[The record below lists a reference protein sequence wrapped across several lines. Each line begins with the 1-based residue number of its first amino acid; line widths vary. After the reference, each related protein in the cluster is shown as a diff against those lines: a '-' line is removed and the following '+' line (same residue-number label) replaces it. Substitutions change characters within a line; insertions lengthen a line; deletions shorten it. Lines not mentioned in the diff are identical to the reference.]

1 MASTSLPP
9 LTYQPPA
16 KWGLPIPDGVRA
28 MNTSSSVVMRYF
40 RGHEEHMKIAGPGET
55 PNIPI
60 SQQQLQSV
68 PSSSSPSKQKGKLDS
83 IISMVPA
90 NESEWDRDMR
100 LIKENEYWEG
110 RIVDIAEDLQ
120 DRYRDKFQDMG
131 VSQKIGVFKMLEYF
145 QWNYLR
151 SLDLLQILEKT
162 PNDLVMNMV
171 GMFQVFET
179 KERYLDTGIDFF
191 VALNQVGDGMSH
203 SNVIPDIRLTLC
215 PELFPDVLPPGI
227 TLS

>member
-1 MASTSLPP
+1 MSSASLPP

-16 KWGLPIPDGVRA
+16 KWGLPIQDGVRA

-40 RGHEEHMKIAGPGET
+40 RGHDENMKIAGPGES

-60 SQQQLQSV
+60 SQQHLQSV
-68 PSSSSPSKQKGKLDS
+68 PSSSSPKQKVKLDS
-83 IISMVPA
+83 MGSIVPA

-120 DRYRDKFQDMG
+120 DRYREKFRDMG

-145 QWNYLR
+145 QWNYSR
-151 SLDLLQILEKT
+151 SLDLLHILEKT

-179 KERYLDTGIDFF
+179 KERYLDTAIDFF
-191 VALNQVGDGMSH
+191 VALNQVMISFDRL
-203 SNVIPDIRLTLC
+203 SNVAP
-215 PELFPDVLPPGI
+215 
-227 TLS
+227 